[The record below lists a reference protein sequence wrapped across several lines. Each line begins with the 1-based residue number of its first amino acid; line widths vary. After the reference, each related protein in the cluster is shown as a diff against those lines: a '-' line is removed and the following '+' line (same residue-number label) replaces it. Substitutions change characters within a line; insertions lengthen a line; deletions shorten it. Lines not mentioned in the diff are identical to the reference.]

1 MLKARRAEYDQQ
13 RIGASPASDTNSRN
27 DTSCDATTRDDNIGN
42 DYSRST
48 SSEPPPDVKRAR
60 QRTRTLQVCQRSSSF
75 GLRPRIETGDP
86 SGARAKKGLITLWSA
101 EGDNGSGCSSGA
113 PELSG
118 RVNWFYEL
126 SVKPSATSIPS
137 SSAQWKCNARAW
149 VTDKEDRG
157 WDRCNRH
164 QVAWRFGC
172 NEGEHRPTM
181 IRLRELMAKAQPPS
195 VVP

>member
-1 MLKARRAEYDQQ
+1 MLKARRAEHDQQ

-86 SGARAKKGLITLWSA
+86 SGARAKKGQSRFGPPKATTAAGVRLVHRSCPGVLIDFMSYR
-101 EGDNGSGCSSGA
+101 SSRL
-113 PELSG
+113 PLLSL
-118 RVNWFYEL
+118 RHLHSE
-126 SVKPSATSIPS
+126 SATFVRGSPIKKTAAEIAVTATRLLGV
-137 SSAQWKCNARAW
+137 SAATKVNTAR
-149 VTDKEDRG
+149 R
-157 WDRCNRH
+157 
-164 QVAWRFGC
+164 
-172 NEGEHRPTM
+172 
-181 IRLRELMAKAQPPS
+181 
-195 VVP
+195 